1 MGMSSKKKESH
12 LTLSQSRKTVR
23 EWVKITKT
31 ALGEWAAD
39 EAFLHAAAL
48 GFYTLFSLAPIL
60 IIAIAVAGFVFGPEA
75 ARGEIS
81 EQIETMV
88 GRESAELVENA
99 IVRSSPEVAGFFKS
113 ALGFGLL
120 ILGATT
126 VFHQLQK
133 SLNSIWGV
141 VAKPSRSSILVFVK
155 GRILSLALVLT
166 IGFLLLVSLVFSTLL
181 TALLHYARE
190 LVPVP
195 PWALAG
201 ADVMIALTVFTLLF
215 AMIFKVLPDVHLH
228 WRDVWKGAL
237 LTAVLFT
244 IGRYLISLYLS
255 YAGPASTYGAAGALV
270 ALIFWVYYSGLILL
284 FGAEFTKVY
293 VRSRGYPVL
302 PKSTAVRFRREIM
315 EE

>member
-1 MGMSSKKKESH
+1 MMRYNKG
-12 LTLSQSRKTVR
+12 RKGVR
-23 EWVKITKT
+23 EWMTILRT
-31 ALGEWAAD
+31 AAREWALD

-81 EQIETMV
+81 EQIEAMV
-88 GRESAELVENA
+88 GRESAEMVENA
-99 IVRSSPEVAGFFKS
+99 ILESSPKVAGLFQS
-113 ALGFGLL
+113 LVGFGLL

-126 VFHQLQK
+126 VFHQLQR
-133 SLNSIWGV
+133 SLNTIWGV
-141 VAKPSRSSILVFVK
+141 VAKPSRSSIIVFIK

-166 IGFLLLVSLVFSTLL
+166 IGFLLLVSLVFSTGL
-181 TALLHYARE
+181 TALLRYARE

-195 PWALAG
+195 PWVLAG
-201 ADVMIALTVFTLLF
+201 ADLLVALTVFTLLF
-215 AMIFKVLPDVHLH
+215 GMIFKVLPDVHLR
-228 WRDVWKGAL
+228 WGDVWKGAVV
-237 LTAVLFT
+237 TAVLFT
-244 IGRYLISLYLS
+244 IGRFLISFYLTH
-255 YAGPASTYGAAGALV
+255 AGPASTYGAAGALV

-293 VRSRGYPVL
+293 VRSRGFPVL
-302 PKSTAVRFRREIM
+302 PKSTAARFKREII